1 MKTYSKLGVL
11 GAVGIALLAG
21 CATVPTGPAMNALPG
36 SRKTA
41 EQYYADDAA
50 CRARAQSF
58 FAPNAAQPAN
68 DAAAANVVGGTLLGA
83 AVGALIGAAVGDA
96 GAGAAIGAGTGM
108 LGGSAA
114 AANVSGYSNQQMQAL
129 YDREYLQC
137 MFARGHQVPGRPVAH
152 RPAPPAYGYVP
163 PRAAPAIGY
172 PPPDTPPPPGVGSP
186 QGYLPP
192 STVAPAVGYPPP
204 GTAPPSG
211 TGVAPSGYPPPS
223 TVAPGVG
230 YPPANTPPPPPR
242 G

>member
-1 MKTYSKLGVL
+1 MTMKAYSKVGVL

-58 FAPNAAQPAN
+58 FAANAAQPAN

-137 MFARGHQVPGRPVAH
+137 MFARGHQVPGRPIAY

-172 PPPDTPPPPGVGSP
+172 PPPPGVGSP

-192 STVAPAVGYPPP
+192 STVAPAVGYPPA
-204 GTAPPSG
+204 GTSPPPG

-223 TVAPGVG
+223 TVVPGVG

>member
-1 MKTYSKLGVL
+1 MRGLLKVGVA
-11 GAVGIALLAG
+11 GAAAAALLAG
-21 CATVPTGPAMNALPG
+21 CATVPTGPAVNALPG

-58 FAPNAAQPAN
+58 FGPNAAQPAN

-114 AANVSGYSNQQMQAL
+114 AANVSGFSNQQMQVI

-137 MFARGHQVPGRPVAH
+137 MYARGHQVPGRAVVV

-172 PPPDTPPPPGVGSP
+172 PPPDTPPPPGLGSR
-186 QGYLPP
+186 QGYAPP
-192 STVAPAVGYPPP
+192 STVAPAGGYPPA
-204 GTAPPSG
+204 GTAPPAG

-230 YPPANTPPPPPR
+230 YPPANTPPPPR

>member
-1 MKTYSKLGVL
+1 MKTYSNLGVL

-137 MFARGHQVPGRPVAH
+137 MFARGHQVPGRSVAY
-152 RPAPPAYGYVP
+152 RPASSAYGYVP
-163 PRAAPAIGY
+163 PRTAPAVGY
-172 PPPDTPPPPGVGSP
+172 PPANTPPPPGVGSP

-192 STVAPAVGYPPP
+192 STVAPAVGYPPA
-204 GTAPPSG
+204 GTAPPPG

-223 TVAPGVG
+223 TVVPGVG